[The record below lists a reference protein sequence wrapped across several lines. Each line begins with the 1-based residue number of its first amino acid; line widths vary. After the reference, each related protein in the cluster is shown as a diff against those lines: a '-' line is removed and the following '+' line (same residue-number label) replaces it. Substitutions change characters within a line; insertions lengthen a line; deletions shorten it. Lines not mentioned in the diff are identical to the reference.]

1 MVCADATKI
10 TAVSVQPH
18 RKVFVAFHLSFP
30 SQIGL
35 WTIIFEKEVQGA
47 GTLLSSALDRG
58 VRAVNG
64 GTQTS
69 LPEGFF

>member
-18 RKVFVAFHLSFP
+18 RKVFVAFHFSSP
-30 SQIGL
+30 SQM
-35 WTIIFEKEVQGA
+35 WAIILEKEVQDA
-47 GTLLSSALDRG
+47 GTLLLSALGRDAQ
-58 VRAVNG
+58 AVNG
-64 GTQTS
+64 DTQTS